1 MIDGVVS
8 PLDHRYEL
16 AALAVSVTLP
26 PAQSVVGPLALIVA
40 VGNGLTV
47 TFVEADVAEHP
58 LALVTVTE

>member
-1 MIDGVVS
+1 MAPV
-8 PLDHRYEL
+8 DHRYEL

-26 PAQSVVGPLALIVA
+26 PAQSVVGPLAVIVA

-47 TFVEADVAEHP
+47 TDVGDDVAEHP